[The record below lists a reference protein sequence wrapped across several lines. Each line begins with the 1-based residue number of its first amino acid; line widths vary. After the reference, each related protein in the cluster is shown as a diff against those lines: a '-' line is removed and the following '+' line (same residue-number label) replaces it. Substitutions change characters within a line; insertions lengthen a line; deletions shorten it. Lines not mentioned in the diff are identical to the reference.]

1 MTEVAEGSVFVTG
14 GSTGIGA
21 AAVHAFV
28 REGRP
33 VGFFDSNEIAG
44 RRLEAELDGRA
55 LFLPGDVR
63 RRDEQEAAL
72 EKLERRL
79 GPLTAVFANAGIHR
93 FNSVLDVDDAELALV
108 LDINLMGTINTLR
121 AAAPRLV
128 RNGGGAIVIMAS
140 DQAQI
145 GKRNSFAYGLSKGAL
160 GQMTKSLAL
169 DLGPKGVR
177 VNAVCPGTIRTP
189 LTEAIFERMDD
200 PAAAW
205 AAEGSSYPLGR
216 VGEAE
221 EVASLVC
228 FLASP
233 RASFITGS
241 LQSVDGGLT
250 AG

>member
-1 MTEVAEGSVFVTG
+1 MTDLATGSVFVTG

-21 AAVHAFV
+21 AAVRGFV
-28 REGRP
+28 RDGRY
-33 VGFFDSNEIAG
+33 VGFLDSNEAAG
-44 RRLEAELDGRA
+44 RALEAELDGKA

-63 RRDEQEAAL
+63 RGDEQAAAL
-72 EKLERRL
+72 DRLEQRF
-79 GPLTAVFANAGIHR
+79 GPLSAVFANAGIHR
-93 FNSVLDVDDAELALV
+93 FNSVLDVTDAELALV

-121 AAAPRLV
+121 AVAPRLV
-128 RNGGGAIVIMAS
+128 ANGGGAIVIMAS
-140 DQAQI
+140 DQALI

-169 DLGPKGVR
+169 DLGPKGIR

-189 LTEAIFERMDD
+189 LTEAIFDRLED

-205 AAEGSSYPLGR
+205 SAEGANYPLGR
-216 VGEAE
+216 VGTAE
-221 EVASLVC
+221 EVAALVC

-233 RASFITGS
+233 RAGFITGS
-241 LQSVDGGLT
+241 LHPVDGGLT